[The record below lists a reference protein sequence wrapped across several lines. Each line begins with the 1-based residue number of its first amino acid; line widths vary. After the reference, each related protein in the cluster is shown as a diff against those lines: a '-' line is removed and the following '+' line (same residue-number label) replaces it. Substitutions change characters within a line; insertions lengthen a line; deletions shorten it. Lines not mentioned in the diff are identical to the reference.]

1 MALSNSTNILQHETV
16 EKSPSAGEKQSKQV
30 ALQQCCFGHLP
41 WYPRGHP
48 DFKHP
53 PMKAIVTLVIAG
65 MAVASLP
72 LLLISP
78 ILGGFTLI
86 TAAAIAVVRNPG
98 GGGK

>member
-1 MALSNSTNILQHETV
+1 M
-16 EKSPSAGEKQSKQV
+16 EKSPSAGEKQSESV
-30 ALQQCCFGHLP
+30 ALQQCSPCNLP

-48 DFKHP
+48 RFKHP
-53 PMKAIVTLVIAG
+53 PMKAIVTVVIAL
-65 MAVASLP
+65 MAVGSLP

-78 ILGGFTLI
+78 ILGGITLI

>member
-1 MALSNSTNILQHETV
+1 MPLSNSLDTYQHETV
-16 EKSPSAGEKQSKQV
+16 EKSSSAGEKQSESV
-30 ALQQCCFGHLP
+30 AIQQCCFGYLP

-53 PMKAIVTLVIAG
+53 HMQAIFTLVIALT
-65 MAVASLP
+65 AVGSLP

>member
-1 MALSNSTNILQHETV
+1 
-16 EKSPSAGEKQSKQV
+16 
-30 ALQQCCFGHLP
+30 
-41 WYPRGHP
+41 
-48 DFKHP
+48 
-53 PMKAIVTLVIAG
+53 MKAIVTLVIAA

-78 ILGGFTLI
+78 ILGGITLI

>member
-1 MALSNSTNILQHETV
+1 MPLSNSTNILQHETV

-30 ALQQCCFGHLP
+30 ALQQCSPCDLP
-41 WYPRGHP
+41 WYSR
-48 DFKHP
+48 DFGP
-53 PMKAIVTLVIAG
+53 YRTFDMKAIVTVVIAL
-65 MAVASLP
+65 MAVGSLP